1 MPLGKNG
8 AWITMNNS
16 MDFIYLLMKCVVTA
30 SIIVITASALWSI
43 LVLLTDSSD
52 RHSRLYVITHTIGAI
67 TLTLFGIRLLTGWLK
82 WPIIKYV
89 FTDKGAWKMYEIGPN
104 LSMVLMA
111 ILTVV
116 FIAVFGYF
124 GTRRWRKM
132 TKLKPCPFCGGKA
145 RLVPYGDEHYFVS
158 CTNIKCCATASR
170 HMQNKD
176 EAIKAWNRRDGEY
189 IWKQ

>member
-1 MPLGKNG
+1 
-8 AWITMNNS
+8 
-16 MDFIYLLMKCVVTA
+16 MKCVVTA

-132 TKLKPCPFCGGKA
+132 SKLKPCPFCGGNA
-145 RLVPYGDEHYFVS
+145 VLECFLYSNGFMADIQCGSSANLNAGDTPCLLTMTTVTYDTEEEA
-158 CTNIKCCATASR
+158 IQA
-170 HMQNKD
+170 
-176 EAIKAWNRRDGEY
+176 AIKAWNRRDG
-189 IWKQ
+189 